1 MTFVPFSKLNKEL
14 IHEISMNPD
23 KVDKE
28 LFKKPILTEPVL
40 ATRTFG
46 DYADLPLTTLS
57 EMFDSANAKQ
67 TVFRT
72 RFYAVKITPENV
84 EDYVEMYVPKSKK
97 E

>member
-1 MTFVPFSKLNKEL
+1 MTFVPFSKLSKDL
-14 IHEISMNPD
+14 VHEISMNPD

-46 DYADLPLTTLS
+46 DHADLPLTTLS
-57 EMFDSANAKQ
+57 EMFDSANTKQ

-72 RFYAVKITPENV
+72 RFYAVKITPDKV
-84 EDYVEMYVPKSKK
+84 EDYVEMYIPKHKN